1 MKNWVGS
8 WIWNRLSIRMAVEWE
23 GAKERNMENTTFFK
37 EQNSINIRNEL
48 YNGVLVVV
56 RS

>member
-48 YNGVLVVV
+48 YNGVLDVV

>member
-1 MKNWVGS
+1 
-8 WIWNRLSIRMAVEWE
+8 MAVEWE

-48 YNGVLVVV
+48 YNGVLDVV